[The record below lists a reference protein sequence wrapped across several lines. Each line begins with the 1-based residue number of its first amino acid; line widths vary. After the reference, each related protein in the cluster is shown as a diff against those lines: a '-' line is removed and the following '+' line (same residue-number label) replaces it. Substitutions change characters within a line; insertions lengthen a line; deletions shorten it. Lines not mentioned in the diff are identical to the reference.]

1 VDVAEKNLRII
12 ISQQPENAAALNAL
26 GYTLADQTERYE
38 EAEALIRQAFILRPN
53 DASIVDSMG
62 WISYR
67 LGHLDESEKFL
78 RRAWAL
84 DRNPEIAAHLGEV
97 LWVMGE
103 QESAL
108 TIWREGLEVDS
119 KNPALRETLQRLEI
133 DL

>member
-1 VDVAEKNLRII
+1 M
-12 ISQQPENAAALNAL
+12 
-26 GYTLADQTERYE
+26 
-38 EAEALIRQAFILRPN
+38 RQAFILRPN

-97 LWVMGE
+97 LWVIGK
-103 QESAL
+103 QEAARS
-108 TIWREGLEVDS
+108 IWREGMELDRENTV
-119 KNPALRETLQRLEI
+119 LQETLQRMEV